1 MGSNFWNIRTDEQL
15 AQWANFRN
23 TISGLPLEDA
33 VNELSV
39 LWSTAPI
46 VNYNLDPADSV
57 NWPNPWELL
66 AENCWC
72 DVAKAL
78 GIMYTLYFTSHKDVE
93 IELRSYFNLAEK
105 VRYNVVWV
113 DNGKYIINYYPYE
126 IVNTAYIEE
135 KELKLLNR
143 YTPADLGLDKY

>member
-1 MGSNFWNIRTDEQL
+1 MDSNFWNIRTDEQL
-15 AQWANFRN
+15 EQWANFRN
-23 TISGLPLEDA
+23 TLSGLPLEEA
-33 VNELSV
+33 VNKLSM
-39 LWSTAPI
+39 LWGTAPI
-46 VNYNLDPADSV
+46 VNYNLDPANST

-66 AENCWC
+66 AENYWC

-78 GIMYTLYFTSHKDVE
+78 GIMYTLYFTGHKDVE
-93 IELRSYFNLAEK
+93 IELRSYFNLEEK